1 MKIKDL
7 FVLFKGSRF
16 SESDEIMSFIV
27 DLLGK
32 FELALTWDNEHLL
45 IPSLLPTESMLQFSN
60 QDIRIS
66 IISKQKVL
74 TDQQVNIS
82 LVNML
87 QPITSSMSSYFPSPL
102 SSQQQ
107 QQDIT
112 SLYSNVKLANSYSQS
127 TIASKLKLE
136 FLYECRRATS
146 LADESIRRLYCLNYL
161 PSGFFSRLITR
172 ILGDNIL
179 KGFVNFF
186 FMFSLLC
193 VYICVIVIEKNA

>member
-7 FVLFKGSRF
+7 TVLFKGSRF
-16 SESDEIMSFIV
+16 TESEEIMSFIV

-45 IPSLLPTESMLQFSN
+45 IPSLLPSESMLQFSN

-66 IISKQKVL
+66 IISKQKALSDRL
-74 TDQQVNIS
+74 TNIS
-82 LVNML
+82 YTNML
-87 QPITSSMSSYFPSPL
+87 QQIPSSASCISSFLSPTSNQ
-102 SSQQQ
+102 SQKD
-107 QQDIT
+107 DIT

-127 TIASKLKLE
+127 KISSKLKLN
-136 FLYECRRATS
+136 FLYECRRPSSTNGS
-146 LADESIRRLYCLNYL
+146 ESIRRLYCLNYL

-179 KGFVNFF
+179 KGKCRDFEVRCFF
-186 FMFSLLC
+186 ILD
-193 VYICVIVIEKNA
+193 